1 MIIGIISY
9 FLLLATDHC
18 VQSGGGQQQSI
29 TDQEMK
35 QLLVNIHDMMKQI
48 VASQQTNTV
57 LASALPA
64 SDSYGNPLA
73 STSSLPSSSNRAP
86 DSYGVAQAAPIS
98 GASPSA
104 SSSSRP
110 TSNAPDSYGVAKA
123 SPISGSTKSSS
134 APSSYSAAV
143 SSSSP
148 GVSSD
153 EPVILSTYQQINS
166 ALRRYRDTLQHN
178 QQEEDAGNLV
188 NIVFR
193 SDRISSVY
201 IVSKWVVGCWLVTLF
216 LNLFILS
223 VVVL

>member
-73 STSSLPSSSNRAP
+73 STSSLPSSSSSNRAP

-123 SPISGSTKSSS
+123 APISGSSSS
-134 APSSYSAAV
+134 SSPPSSYSAAV
-143 SSSSP
+143 SPSS

-188 NIVFR
+188 NIAF
-193 SDRISSVY
+193 SMGI
-201 IVSKWVVGCWLVTLF
+201 CHL
-216 LNLFILS
+216 
-223 VVVL
+223 

>member
-9 FLLLATDHC
+9 FPLLATDHC

-73 STSSLPSSSNRAP
+73 STSSLPSSSSSNRAP

-123 SPISGSTKSSS
+123 APISGSSSS
-134 APSSYSAAV
+134 SSPPSSYSAAV

-188 NIVFR
+188 NIAF
-193 SDRISSVY
+193 SMGI
-201 IVSKWVVGCWLVTLF
+201 CHL
-216 LNLFILS
+216 
-223 VVVL
+223 

>member
-1 MIIGIISY
+1 MVIIGSSFIIICTGLPVISGDNWDN
-9 FLLLATDHC
+9 FLFPSPDHC

-64 SDSYGNPLA
+64 SDSYGNPLTTPVS
-73 STSSLPSSSNRAP
+73 STSSSPSSSSSNRAP

-104 SSSSRP
+104 SSSSSSRP
-110 TSNAPDSYGVAKA
+110 ASNAPDSYGVAKA
-123 SPISGSTKSSS
+123 APISGSSSS
-134 APSSYSAAV
+134 SSPPSSYSAAV
-143 SSSSP
+143 ASSS

-178 QQEEDAGNLV
+178 KQEEVAGNLV
-188 NIVFR
+188 NIAY
-193 SDRISSVY
+193 SMGICH
-201 IVSKWVVGCWLVTLF
+201 I
-216 LNLFILS
+216 
-223 VVVL
+223 

>member
-73 STSSLPSSSNRAP
+73 STSSLPSSSSSNRAP

-104 SSSSRP
+104 SSSSSSRP
-110 TSNAPDSYGVAKA
+110 ASNAPDSYGVAKA
-123 SPISGSTKSSS
+123 APISGSSSP
-134 APSSYSAAV
+134 PSSYSATVA
-143 SSSSP
+143 SSS

-178 QQEEDAGNLV
+178 KQEEVAGNLV
-188 NIVFR
+188 NIAY
-193 SDRISSVY
+193 SMGICH
-201 IVSKWVVGCWLVTLF
+201 I
-216 LNLFILS
+216 
-223 VVVL
+223 

>member
-1 MIIGIISY
+1 MVIIGSSFIIICTGLPVISGDNWDN
-9 FLLLATDHC
+9 FLFPSPDHC

-73 STSSLPSSSNRAP
+73 STSSLPSSSSSNKAP

-104 SSSSRP
+104 SSSRP
-110 TSNAPDSYGVAKA
+110 ASNSNAPDSYGVAKA
-123 SPISGSTKSSS
+123 APISGSSSSSS

-143 SSSSP
+143 ASSS

-178 QQEEDAGNLV
+178 KQEEVAGNLV
-188 NIVFR
+188 NIAY
-193 SDRISSVY
+193 SMGICH
-201 IVSKWVVGCWLVTLF
+201 I
-216 LNLFILS
+216 
-223 VVVL
+223 

>member
-9 FLLLATDHC
+9 FPLLATDHC

-64 SDSYGNPLA
+64 SDSYGNPLTTPVS
-73 STSSLPSSSNRAP
+73 STSSSPSSSSSNRAP

-98 GASPSA
+98 GATPSA
-104 SSSSRP
+104 SSSSSSRP
-110 TSNAPDSYGVAKA
+110 ASNSNAPDSYGVAKA
-123 SPISGSTKSSS
+123 APISGSSSSSS

-143 SSSSP
+143 ASSS

-188 NIVFR
+188 NIAY
-193 SDRISSVY
+193 SMGICH
-201 IVSKWVVGCWLVTLF
+201 I
-216 LNLFILS
+216 
-223 VVVL
+223 

>member
-1 MIIGIISY
+1 MIIRIISY
-9 FLLLATDHC
+9 FHLLATDHC

-73 STSSLPSSSNRAP
+73 STSSLPSSSSSNRAP

-98 GASPSA
+98 GASPSV
-104 SSSSRP
+104 SSSSSSKP
-110 TSNAPDSYGVAKA
+110 ASNAPDSYGVAKA
-123 SPISGSTKSSS
+123 APISGSSSS
-134 APSSYSAAV
+134 SSPPSSYSAAV

-188 NIVFR
+188 NIAF
-193 SDRISSVY
+193 SMGI
-201 IVSKWVVGCWLVTLF
+201 
-216 LNLFILS
+216 
-223 VVVL
+223 

>member
-9 FLLLATDHC
+9 FPLLATDHC

-64 SDSYGNPLA
+64 SDSYGNPLTTPVS
-73 STSSLPSSSNRAP
+73 STSSSPSSSSSNRAP

-98 GASPSA
+98 GASSSVA
-104 SSSSRP
+104 SSSRP
-110 TSNAPDSYGVAKA
+110 ASNSNAPDSYGVAKA
-123 SPISGSTKSSS
+123 APISGSSSS
-134 APSSYSAAV
+134 SSPPSSYSAAV
-143 SSSSP
+143 SSSS

-188 NIVFR
+188 NIAY
-193 SDRISSVY
+193 SMGICH
-201 IVSKWVVGCWLVTLF
+201 I
-216 LNLFILS
+216 
-223 VVVL
+223 

>member
-1 MIIGIISY
+1 MVIIGSSFIIICTGLPVISGDNWDN
-9 FLLLATDHC
+9 FLFPSPDHC

-64 SDSYGNPLA
+64 SDSYGNPLTTPVS
-73 STSSLPSSSNRAP
+73 STSSSPSSSSSNRAP

-98 GASPSA
+98 GASSSVA
-104 SSSSRP
+104 SSSRP
-110 TSNAPDSYGVAKA
+110 ASNSNAPDSYGVAKA
-123 SPISGSTKSSS
+123 APISGSSSS
-134 APSSYSAAV
+134 SSPPSSYSAAV
-143 SSSSP
+143 SSSS

-178 QQEEDAGNLV
+178 KQEEVAGNLV
-188 NIVFR
+188 NIAY
-193 SDRISSVY
+193 SMGICH
-201 IVSKWVVGCWLVTLF
+201 I
-216 LNLFILS
+216 
-223 VVVL
+223 

>member
-1 MIIGIISY
+1 MIIRIISY
-9 FLLLATDHC
+9 FHLLATDHC

-73 STSSLPSSSNRAP
+73 STSSLPSSSSSNRAP

-104 SSSSRP
+104 SSSSSSRP
-110 TSNAPDSYGVAKA
+110 ASNSNAPDSYGVAKA
-123 SPISGSTKSSS
+123 APISGSSS

-143 SSSSP
+143 SPSS

-188 NIVFR
+188 NIAF
-193 SDRISSVY
+193 SMGI
-201 IVSKWVVGCWLVTLF
+201 CHL
-216 LNLFILS
+216 
-223 VVVL
+223 

>member
-9 FLLLATDHC
+9 IPLLATDHC

-73 STSSLPSSSNRAP
+73 STSSLPSSSTSNRAP

-104 SSSSRP
+104 SSSSSSRP
-110 TSNAPDSYGVAKA
+110 ASNSNAPDSYGVAKA
-123 SPISGSTKSSS
+123 APISGSSSS
-134 APSSYSAAV
+134 SSPPSSYSAAV
-143 SSSSP
+143 ASSS

-188 NIVFR
+188 NIAY
-193 SDRISSVY
+193 SMGICH
-201 IVSKWVVGCWLVTLF
+201 I
-216 LNLFILS
+216 N
-223 VVVL
+223 

>member
-1 MIIGIISY
+1 MIIDSSFIIICTGLPVISGDNWDN
-9 FLLLATDHC
+9 FLFPSPDHC

-64 SDSYGNPLA
+64 SDSYGNPLTTPVS
-73 STSSLPSSSNRAP
+73 STSSSPSSSSSNRAP

-104 SSSSRP
+104 SSSRP
-110 TSNAPDSYGVAKA
+110 ASNSNAPDSYGVAKA
-123 SPISGSTKSSS
+123 APISGSSSS
-134 APSSYSAAV
+134 SSPPSSYSAAV
-143 SSSSP
+143 SPSS

-178 QQEEDAGNLV
+178 KQEEVAGNLV
-188 NIVFR
+188 NIAY
-193 SDRISSVY
+193 SMGI
-201 IVSKWVVGCWLVTLF
+201 
-216 LNLFILS
+216 
-223 VVVL
+223 